1 VTVFHIARAADWH
14 AAQEAGE
21 YRVSTLGRSL
31 DEVGFI
37 HASFAEQVP
46 LVAAAVFGE
55 VTEPLVLLAIDEGK
69 LKAQVIVE
77 HVPAAAQAFPH
88 IYGPIP
94 IDAVKEVRDFH
105 RG

>member
-1 VTVFHIARAADWH
+1 MTVFHIAKAADWR

-37 HASFAEQVP
+37 HASFAHQVPTVAEQVYGA
-46 LVAAAVFGE
+46 VA
-55 VTEPLVLLAIDEGK
+55 EPLVLLTIDEGK
-69 LKAQVIVE
+69 LTAQVLVE
-77 HVPAAAQAFPH
+77 EVPAAGQAFPH

-94 IDAVKEVRDFH
+94 IDAVTDVRDFR